1 MASALML
8 DDRLQIDGYNPA
20 VLVGSFG
27 TLNDGFPKNMG
38 PDGTYT
44 TQIDDHPTVY
54 TDPLPLDANDPA
66 LANSGPMY
74 LKTAQTSPAPFRGFP
89 ARKLEYS
96 DGTVTWFRPGTPWPW
111 SGGQDGGNDGYTY
124 KLIKKDQNRTI
135 LFWLVLFAV
144 LVFLFSKMKLF

>member
-8 DDRLQIDGYNPA
+8 DDRLQIDGFNPA

-27 TLNDGFPKNMG
+27 TLKDGFPKNMG

-44 TQIDDHPTVY
+44 TQIVDQQTVY

-66 LANSGPMY
+66 LNIAGPMY

-96 DGTVTWFRPGTPWPW
+96 DGTVTWVRPGTPWPW
-111 SGGQDGGNDGYTY
+111 VGSHGENDGYTY
-124 KLIKKDQNRTI
+124 KLIKNQKNQTMI
-135 LFWLVLFAV
+135 FWLVLIA
-144 LVFLFSKMKLF
+144 LIIFLFSKMKLS